1 MSELKVTN
9 PMTGEVLDTVTLAG
23 AEEVQKMVDLA
34 VAAEEGWAA
43 TPVYA
48 RAEYLYRFA
57 GRP

>member
-34 VAAEEGWAA
+34 VAA
-43 TPVYA
+43 
-48 RAEYLYRFA
+48 
-57 GRP
+57 